1 MSDGLIPRRYAK
13 ALFKLSEE
21 TGTSSSV
28 YDEMKV
34 VIESFEQ
41 NSDLA
46 KMIANPF
53 LPDADKSRLLL
64 AAAGDRMEDLYK
76 GFVRLVI
83 NKRRTPWIEQMAYC
97 YRDIYREKYNI
108 SQVCITTA
116 VALPE
121 AEMKRI
127 RGLVEKSF
135 RNTTLEFA
143 EKVDKDIIGGF
154 VIDVDSVRMDASLRN
169 EIENLRLTL
178 LSK

>member
-13 ALFKLSEE
+13 ALFKLTEE
-21 TGTSSSV
+21 NGASAIV
-28 YDEMKV
+28 YDEMKT
-34 VIESFEQ
+34 VISSFED
-41 NSDLA
+41 NPELA

-53 LPDADKSRLLL
+53 LPDSDKSKLLI
-64 AAAGDRMEDLYK
+64 AAAGDKVDEFYK
-76 GFVRLVI
+76 SFIRLVI
-83 NKRRTPWIEQMAYC
+83 EKRRTPWIEQMAFC

-116 VALPE
+116 VELPE
-121 AEMKRI
+121 KEMERI
-127 RGLVEKSF
+127 KELVKKSF
-135 RNTTLEFA
+135 SGTTLEFTQ
-143 EKVDKDIIGGF
+143 KTDKDIIGGF

>member
-13 ALFKLSEE
+13 ALFKLTEE
-21 TGTSSSV
+21 NGVSAAV
-28 YDEMKV
+28 YDEMKN
-34 VIESFEQ
+34 VIDSFEQ
-41 NSDLA
+41 NPELV

-53 LPDADKSRLLL
+53 LPDSDKTRLLL
-64 AAAGDRMEDLYK
+64 AAAGDKLEEFYK
-76 GFVRLVI
+76 SFVRLVI
-83 NKRRTPWIEQMAYC
+83 EKRRTPWMEQMAFC
-97 YRDIYREKYNI
+97 YRDIYREKFNI
-108 SQVCITTA
+108 SRVCITTA
-116 VALPE
+116 VELPE

-135 RNTTLEFA
+135 KDTTLEFT